1 MAWSVPEDA
10 RYLESDEWIRVEG
23 GEAVIGITDY
33 AQDKLSDVVY
43 VELPD
48 VGKTFAQGAVFGVVE
63 SVKAASDLKMPAGG
77 EVVAVNDGLGD
88 TPESVN
94 EDPYGAG
101 WMIRIK
107 LSDPSELE
115 GLLDELRALGAQ
127 YPEDDRVQKRLEM
140 ALGFAD

>member
-23 GEAVIGITDY
+23 DEAVIGITDY

-115 GLLDELRALGAQ
+115 GLLDPAAYAQ
-127 YPEDDRVQKRLEM
+127 HSEER
-140 ALGFAD
+140 G

>member
-48 VGKTFAQGAVFGVVE
+48 VGKTFAQDAVFGVVE

-115 GLLDELRALGAQ
+115 GLLDPAAYAQ
-127 YPEDDRVQKRLEM
+127 HSEER
-140 ALGFAD
+140 G

>member
-115 GLLDELRALGAQ
+115 GLLDPAAYAQ
-127 YPEDDRVQKRLEM
+127 HSEER
-140 ALGFAD
+140 G

>member
-23 GEAVIGITDY
+23 GEAAIGITDY

-115 GLLDELRALGAQ
+115 GLLDPAAYAQ
-127 YPEDDRVQKRLEM
+127 HSEER
-140 ALGFAD
+140 G